1 MMEEFERREERRDEG
16 GKTICQV
23 SGGSGGN
30 GFSKRCIDVADRYSN
45 RNN

>member
-1 MMEEFERREERRDEG
+1 MMEEFERGEEKRDEG

-30 GFSKRCIDVADRYSN
+30 GFAKRFTYVADRYSN